1 MRMINKPWSAIALAL
16 NRTPTSCRDMGRQ
29 LRTPNARTGEW
40 TAEEVAYLRDL
51 YDELNGTAR
60 NGGVRLDILSSFLPN
75 SDSVL
80 PGSRQ

>member
-1 MRMINKPWSAIALAL
+1 MRMSNKPWSAIALAL

-40 TAEEVAYLRDL
+40 TAEEVSHLRDL

-60 NGGVRLDILSSFLPN
+60 NGGVRRAQYFLSLSP
-75 SDSVL
+75 
-80 PGSRQ
+80 P